1 MPPQTPQTSTAGSL
15 DLQAVALAKA
25 IRQTESGGDA
35 KAKGKSGEYGAYQYT
50 HGTWAKDSVDA
61 GVNVPLEQSSI
72 EDQNKVA
79 YHTIKKWKDAGY
91 NPGQIASMWNAGG
104 GEPDAYTGKFS
115 NGKPSTGVNSY
126 GVHYDVPAY
135 AKSVATAYQTLKQGG
150 QVQADPQN
158 PSSTA
163 NETSA
168 EKPKVNF
175 LTSLAKGIVEPVA
188 TMVARPL
195 QAGAELL
202 GASEEDVNKATK
214 NIAGD
219 WVAPVPHN
227 FGDVTKDVG
236 RAAQTVALGMPAK
249 GILGAAAMGATS
261 GAGAGLEQTGTLE
274 GAAKGGLFG
283 AGAGAIGGGIAKV
296 LEAIPNRLAQDA
308 FKNMSPE
315 EVQKALQEKSIGSP
329 ASLLRQSQKAVANYG
344 NQIDDILT
352 KSQSTGGG
360 DFAVRATT
368 NQFPEFVGKESKMIQ
383 KIKSLVPAGYD
394 VGLAGK
400 GWDRATILSY
410 IDKIA
415 NGTAS
420 LWEKNRVRSVIDG
433 ATAGGYAKLAR
444 SLNPSAG
451 HDLAM
456 TFAGALR
463 SEVQKSA
470 PETVPI
476 FEEFAKEMGIKKAI
490 EKIASKKAGGLIQWR
505 DIVPY
510 LAGSAIGGLPA
521 GLLGIAANRVAQ
533 SPATEFA
540 VAKGMQGLNKAV
552 TPVVSRAGLLPS
564 ALKQQSQ

>member
-1 MPPQTPQTSTAGSL
+1 MPQETSTAGSL
-15 DLQAVALAKA
+15 DPQAVALAKA
-25 IRQTESGGDA
+25 IRQVESGGNPT
-35 KAKGKSGEYGAYQYT
+35 AKGKSGEYGAYQFT
-50 HGTWAKDSVDA
+50 TPTWQKMSMEA
-61 GVNVPLEQSSI
+61 GVNVPLEKSTLEQ
-72 EDQNKVA
+72 QNQVA
-79 YHTIKKWKDAGY
+79 YHAIKKFKDMGY
-91 NPGQIASMWNAGG
+91 NPGQIASAWNAGE
-104 GEPDAYTGKFS
+104 GEKDAYTGKFS
-115 NGKPSTGVNSY
+115 NGQPSVGVNKY
-126 GVHYDVPAY
+126 GAHFDVPAY

-150 QVQADPQN
+150 QVQADPSN

-163 NETSA
+163 NQTPVEQ
-168 EKPKVNF
+168 PKHGF
-175 LTSLAKGIVEPVA
+175 LSSLAHGVIEPVA

-202 GASEEDVNKATK
+202 GASEEDVNKVTK
-214 NIAGD
+214 DIAGD

-227 FGDVTKDVG
+227 YGDVAKDVG

-261 GAGAGLEQTGTLE
+261 GAGAGLEETGTLE

-296 LEAIPNRLAQDA
+296 LESIPSRLAQDA

-315 EVQKALQEKSIGSP
+315 EVQKALQEKSIGS
-329 ASLLRQSQKAVANYG
+329 AANLLKQSQKAVANYG
-344 NQIDDILT
+344 SQIDDILT
-352 KSQSTGGG
+352 KTQNAGGG

-368 NQFPEFVGKESKMIQ
+368 NQFPEFIGKESKMIQ

-400 GWDRATILSY
+400 GWDRSTILSY

-415 NGTAS
+415 NGTAT

-463 SEVQKSA
+463 SEVQQSA

-540 VAKGMQGLNKAV
+540 VAKGLQGLNKGI

-564 ALKQQSQ
+564 AIKQQP